1 MSIRRLLCRIIVAC
15 SFLTAAA
22 ASRCCVAVMCYTR
35 VHGLGGRGRRSYRS
49 PLSTHLVLDHA
60 FQGLPQHRDVG
71 GVWFVL
77 QRSEDAP
84 SDGGNVS
91 VARPTGDGE
100 AIRDLDQVPVR
111 IGERVLVIAHRR
123 PRYREPSDGP

>member
-1 MSIRRLLCRIIVAC
+1 MPRWGSPCASSVCAPSLCFGLGSGIARQRNLRGLLIRRRE
-15 SFLTAAA
+15 
-22 ASRCCVAVMCYTR
+22 
-35 VHGLGGRGRRSYRS
+35 RGRLHNSLNHFR
-49 PLSTHLVLDHA
+49 LVLDHA

-84 SDGGNVS
+84 SDGGNVG

-100 AIRDLDQVPVR
+100 AIRDLDQVPVG

-123 PRYREPSDGP
+123 PRHREPSGP